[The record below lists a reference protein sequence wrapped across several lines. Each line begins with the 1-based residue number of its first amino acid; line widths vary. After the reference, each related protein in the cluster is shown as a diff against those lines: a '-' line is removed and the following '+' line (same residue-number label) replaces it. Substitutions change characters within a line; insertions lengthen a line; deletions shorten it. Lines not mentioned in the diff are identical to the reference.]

1 MNGHLKQ
8 WLSKQKYRL
17 IRNNT
22 GKYHWVVRNDSIWT
36 WYEITNDDYR

>member
-1 MNGHLKQ
+1 MNENFIKWLKE
-8 WLSKQKYRL
+8 QKYRL

-22 GKYHWVVRNDSIWT
+22 GKYHWAVRKNAVWG